1 MQRKVFDKLRL
12 TNAQPDLGTAL
23 KTYNY
28 ILFDLDGTL
37 TDPQKGII
45 NSIQYALKH
54 FGIKKEDH
62 ELIHFIGP
70 PLHHSFAEIFGS
82 EEKGLAAVEIYRE
95 YYSTKG
101 IFENLVYPGMED
113 LLNEL
118 TERNKILFVAT
129 SKPTFFAEQIVKHFK
144 IDHHFKSV
152 VGSNLDGTHTDKKE
166 IIQTI
171 IELLPDVER
180 SEFLMIGDRKFDIIG
195 SKHHNIDCA
204 AVTFG
209 YGSIDEL
216 QAEEPAYII
225 NTIAELSELVL
236 K

>member
-1 MQRKVFDKLRL
+1 MKS
-12 TNAQPDLGTAL
+12 
-23 KTYNY
+23 YNY
-28 ILFDLDGTL
+28 FLFDLDGTL

-45 NSIQYALKH
+45 NSIQYALKR

-70 PLHHSFAEIFGS
+70 PLHHSFQEIFGT
-82 EEKGLAAVEIYRE
+82 EEKAFEAVDVYRE

-101 IFENLVYPGMED
+101 IFENLVYPGMEE

-118 TERNKILFVAT
+118 TANNKTLFVAT
-129 SKPTFFAEQIVKHFK
+129 SKPKFFADQIVKHFK
-144 IDHHFKSV
+144 IDHHFTAV

-171 IELLPDVER
+171 LNLVPNVEKR
-180 SEFLMIGDRKFDIIG
+180 EMLMIGDRKFDIIG
-195 SKHHNIDCA
+195 AKYHGIDCA

-209 YGSIDEL
+209 YGSIEEL
-216 QAEEPAYII
+216 QNEQPTYVINRIEE
-225 NTIAELSELVL
+225 L
-236 K
+236 KNLI

>member
-1 MQRKVFDKLRL
+1 MKS
-12 TNAQPDLGTAL
+12 
-23 KTYNY
+23 YNY

-45 NSIQYALKH
+45 NSIQYALKR

-70 PLHHSFAEIFGS
+70 PLHHSFQEIFGT
-82 EEKGLAAVEIYRE
+82 EEKAFEAVSVYRE

-101 IFENLVYPGMED
+101 IFENLVYHGMED

-118 TERNKILFVAT
+118 SAANKTMFIAT
-129 SKPTFFAEQIVKHFK
+129 SKPVFFAKQIAEHFR
-144 IDHHFKSV
+144 IDHHFKAI
-152 VGSNLDGTHTDKKE
+152 VGSNLDGSHTDKKE

-171 IELLPDVER
+171 LDMIPNVNKKEL
-180 SEFLMIGDRKFDIIG
+180 LMIGDRKFDIIG
-195 SKHHNIDCA
+195 AKHHGIDCA

-216 QAEEPAYII
+216 KAAEPTYIV
-225 NTIAELSELVL
+225 NTIAELRNLV
-236 K
+236 